1 MEFSFLL
8 SLGTI
13 FILGFGAQWLAWR
26 IRIPSILLLLIAG
39 FIVGP
44 LTGVI
49 NPDQLFGNLL
59 APFVSL
65 AVAIILFEGGLTL
78 RLSEIPGV
86 RTVVLSLISVG
97 LLITWIMLAI
107 AAQWLLN
114 LPFSLSLLLGAILTV
129 SGPTV
134 IVPLLLEVK
143 PRAPLG
149 SLLRWEGVLI
159 DPVGAILAVLVFEV
173 LLTGHEAATSVA
185 WLQSVLAAASI
196 GVAIG
201 SCAALVVITS
211 FRRYWVPDY
220 LQNPFVVTIV
230 LFGFIISNELYP
242 ESGLLTVTLMGAI
255 LANRS
260 DINVHHVLRFK
271 EDLRTLLISIL
282 FIVLSARVSL
292 DILGNLPSFA
302 IFFPLVAILIVRP
315 VAVFISTVGAS
326 LSWRERF
333 FVAAVAP
340 RGIVAAAVASIFA
353 LELQQREI
361 PGGNELVAYTFLTIT
376 VTVFFYGL
384 AARPIA
390 RLLGVAQKSP
400 QGALIVGASPFATA
414 IAAKLTEHDIE
425 VALID
430 TNYSN
435 TIRARRSGLKA
446 FSGSALSEA
455 TLEAIDLDG
464 IGKLLAMTTNDEANS
479 LACVHFSRIFERS
492 DVYQL
497 AKAKA
502 PNIKDKHG
510 LPAKHLRGRLLF
522 SSSVDIESASDIL
535 QRGAE
540 IHETTVASKEHL
552 TALEE
557 KYPGRV
563 VPLFMIAKNG
573 KLKISTWDESLESEV
588 GSTLLWLLLPANGG

>member
-49 NPDQLFGNLL
+49 NPDQLFGDLL

-78 RLSEIPGV
+78 RFSEIPGV

-134 IVPLLLEVK
+134 IVPLLFEVK

-173 LLTGHEAATSVA
+173 LLTGHEGATSIA
-185 WLQSVLAAASI
+185 LLQSVLAAASI
-196 GVAIG
+196 GVAVG

-230 LFGFIISNELYP
+230 LFAFIISNELYP
-242 ESGLLTVTLMGAI
+242 ESGLLTVTLMGVI

-292 DILGNLPSFA
+292 DVIINLPFFA
-302 IFFPLVAILIVRP
+302 VLFPIVAILIVRP

-414 IAAKLTEHDIE
+414 IAAKLTEHGIE

-430 TNYSN
+430 TNYGN

-557 KYPGRV
+557 KYLGRV

-588 GSTLLWLLLPANGG
+588 GSTLLWLLLPANVG